1 MSAIDTAHSTLR
13 TLLANHAAFR
23 TWSGAADVAAA
34 LAQIFIGGFEEGS
47 EPTKPYL
54 LIRSK
59 EDTFQLTK
67 LGVDTRIASGEL
79 LVIAEKEIGS
89 ANQADS
95 VLASAEKDGDWGDLI
110 QIIGDASIEE
120 ASGVRMIVRDITIE
134 ADAAFPAV
142 IEGGDPS
149 KRYEEWFGVINVAW
163 GPDAD

>member
-1 MSAIDTAHSTLR
+1 MSAIGTAHSTLR

-23 TWSGAADVAAA
+23 TWSGAANVTAA

-54 LIRSK
+54 LIVSA
-59 EDTFQLTK
+59 EDTFQLVK
-67 LGVDTRIASGEL
+67 VGVDTRIAQGEL
-79 LVIAEKEIGS
+79 LVIAEKAITG

-95 VLASAEKDGDWGDLI
+95 VLACAERDADWGDLI

-120 ASGVRMIVRDITIE
+120 ASGVRMIVRDITID

-142 IEGGDPS
+142 IEDGDPS
-149 KRYEEWFGVINVAW
+149 KRYREWFGVINVAW
-163 GPDAD
+163 GPEGE